1 MDTQA
6 HPFATTYLLDFR
18 FPPWRAGLF
27 HGYHESDC
35 LLQFFKVVESILELC
50 LESSACD
57 VAALDTGEAI
67 LLKFANHLIS
77 PQKSDLVKKKAPA
90 IGNDGWR
97 GGKLMG
103 LEWV

>member
-1 MDTQA
+1 
-6 HPFATTYLLDFR
+6 
-18 FPPWRAGLF
+18 
-27 HGYHESDC
+27 
-35 LLQFFKVVESILELC
+35 

-90 IGNDGWR
+90 IGTDGWR
-97 GGKLMG
+97 GITL
-103 LEWV
+103 LAL